1 MRPHRHLETCS
12 YALKVPSL
20 DWIRF
25 EMSSGMTIHY
35 LTVHKSHS
43 VCMHAG
49 RSMMNME
56 TTWTTSSASQWP
68 QASNHLLALDS
79 MSLMNV
85 NENTQTEQHLNS
97 KVNGISLALDSTS
110 ASVKIY

>member
-1 MRPHRHLETCS
+1 
-12 YALKVPSL
+12 
-20 DWIRF
+20 
-25 EMSSGMTIHY
+25 
-35 LTVHKSHS
+35 
-43 VCMHAG
+43 MHAG

-56 TTWTTSSASQWP
+56 TTWTTSSVSQWP